1 MSSRAST
8 QVSQHPVTGE
18 GEEATFLSLRLSSIS
33 PMVPPKHSG
42 TLHSPASSCLGAHPP
57 VSSWPL
63 QVHSLHLWHLL
74 AFDISTCYGD
84 QAGSI
89 RSRSAEAR
97 CVPLWAALQHQ
108 GPAWGPLAHRRQNRP
123 KMAGLEACH
132 GRTVRAAGELLLAEA
147 SRQGAVACWA
157 TARTPRSRS
166 GRPHAAVKSHAHG
179 SALASLGGLL
189 RSSQHGR
196 GAVRDGRHRL
206 DWLRAG

>member
-1 MSSRAST
+1 M
-8 QVSQHPVTGE
+8 QVSQHTVTGE
-18 GEEATFLSLRLSSIS
+18 GEEATFLSLRPSII
-33 PMVPPKHSG
+33 PLRVRPDHSG
-42 TLHSPASSCLGAHPP
+42 TLHSPACSCQGAHPP

-108 GPAWGPLAHRRQNRP
+108 GPAWGPLAHRPQNRP
-123 KMAGLEACH
+123 KMAGLEAGL
-132 GRTVRAAGELLLAEA
+132 GRTVRDAGELLLAEA
-147 SRQGAVACWA
+147 SRHGAAACQA
-157 TARTPRSRS
+157 AAQTPGSRSR
-166 GRPHAAVKSHAHG
+166 RPHAAVASHAHG
-179 SALASLGGLL
+179 SALACLGGLR
-189 RSSQHGR
+189 RSSQLGR
-196 GAVRDGRHRL
+196 GAVRNGRHRL